1 MRIHRTGIA
10 LTLALC
16 FVPACRSASVAHR
29 PASSIRVASDPA
41 ETRSRQNST
50 DATTRSAE
58 SADGAVAPSAT
69 DQLTGNEERDPA
81 IVETTQSA
89 LANVQQ
95 VSAEAIND
103 ASVAPVSAISVSRFS
118 IQSAVET
125 ALSQNPD
132 LNSLRQAEGVGS
144 ATVGVAQTYPF
155 NPFVQV
161 RSTPYQRNTSGGS
174 GPTFHYVLLMQ
185 QIQLGHQQQ
194 HREESAC
201 AALNSIRWNVLQA
214 ELLNVAQTER
224 LYFAA
229 VYQRGLRELAN
240 INAENNRQLLV
251 ILKRQLEEGQSTA
264 ADVAIVRLDARSTRQ
279 QQRIAEANFQT
290 ALLDL
295 KRHLGLPPEMSLE
308 LDDDIIRWTW
318 RPAESSQLAEMATA
332 RPDVMAARADVDTAR
347 ANTNLANANRI
358 PDVQIGP
365 FYSRDDFGTVF
376 LGFQGQMDIPVNN
389 SGVPLL
395 RQREAELNQ
404 QAVTSQNLATRARL
418 EAIAAANRYERA
430 RQLMLENGDAP
441 QAALPVELQRL
452 EEQFKAGEVDILRV
466 LQARNSLL
474 QNQRADLDALNEL
487 LQAAVAVT
495 ASTGTPLEALIVNGV
510 LRPDGATHE

>member
-1 MRIHRTGIA
+1 MRIHRTGIV
-10 LTLALC
+10 LTLALSL
-16 FVPACRSASVAHR
+16 VPGCRSASVAHR
-29 PASSIRVASDPA
+29 PASSIRVASDPL
-41 ETRSRQNST
+41 ETRTRQNST
-50 DATTRSAE
+50 YASTRSAE
-58 SADGAVAPSAT
+58 SADVAVAPSAT
-69 DQLTGNEERDPA
+69 DQRPENEEHYPS
-81 IVETTQSA
+81 TTLSP
-89 LANVQQ
+89 LATVQQ
-95 VSAEAIND
+95 VSAETISD
-103 ASVAPVSAISVSRFS
+103 ASVLAVSTVPVSRFS

-125 ALSQNPD
+125 ALAQNPD

-161 RSTPYQRNTSGGS
+161 RSTPYQRNILGGS

-194 HREESAC
+194 HREEAAC
-201 AALNSIRWNVLQA
+201 AALNGIRWNLLQA

-224 LYFAA
+224 LYFGA
-229 VYQRGLRELAN
+229 VYQRGLRDLAN
-240 INAENNRQLLV
+240 INAENNRQLLA
-251 ILKRQLEEGQSTA
+251 ILKRQLDEGQSTA

-279 QQRIAEANFQT
+279 QLRIAEANLQT

-295 KRHLGLPPEMSLE
+295 KRHLGLPPEMALD
-308 LDDDIIRWTW
+308 LDDDVIRWTW
-318 RPAESSQLAEMATA
+318 RPAEASQLAEMAAA

-376 LGFQGQMDIPVNN
+376 LGFQGQMDLPVNN

-404 QAVTSQNLATRARL
+404 RAVTSNNLATRARL
-418 EAIAAANRYERA
+418 EAVAAANRYERA
-430 RQLMLENGDAP
+430 RQLMVENGDAP
-441 QAALPVELQRL
+441 HDALPEELQRL

-495 ASTGTPLEALIVNGV
+495 AATGTPLESLTVSEV
-510 LRPDGATHE
+510 LQPDGTTHE